1 MLLTLLRFS
10 GGPYYGKEWHPPC
23 TNPASRVPETRGF
36 GESKHESR
44 RSTTVGSHHPEHRN
58 AGFPRLA
65 AREDRW
71 ARRGRAGAGGYV
83 PGVLCWVELTGTPG
97 RQSAVSGADW
107 FGQDA
112 DCRGRGGDPVWGCAR
127 HY

>member
-1 MLLTLLRFS
+1 MSLTLFRFR
-10 GGPYYGKEWHPPC
+10 GGPYYGKEWHLPC
-23 TNPASRVPETRGF
+23 THPTTRDPETRGF

-58 AGFPRLA
+58 AGLPRLA

-83 PGVLCWVELTGTPG
+83 PSVLRGIEFSGPPG
-97 RQSAVSGADW
+97 REFVVPGADW
-107 FGQDA
+107 FGEDA
-112 DCRGRGGDPVWGCAR
+112 DCRGCGGDPVWGCA
-127 HY
+127 